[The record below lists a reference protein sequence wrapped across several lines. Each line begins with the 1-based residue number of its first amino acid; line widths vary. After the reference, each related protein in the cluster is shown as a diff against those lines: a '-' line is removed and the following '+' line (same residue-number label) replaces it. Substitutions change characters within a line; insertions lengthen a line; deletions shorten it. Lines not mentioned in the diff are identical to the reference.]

1 MYPFTYVLTLSITAD
16 ELADELMDAD
26 LLSESGVML
35 ENFVFDVHWRD
46 VGIRSCSYR
55 ALDIFGKWSRSW
67 DEV

>member
-26 LLSESGVML
+26 MLSESGVML
-35 ENFVFDVHWRD
+35 ENFIFDVHWRD
-46 VGIRSCSYR
+46 VAIQSCSYR
-55 ALDIFGKWSRSW
+55 VLDIFGKRSRSY